1 MHPRLFELFDTP
13 FPSYFVMLVMGFVF
27 ATILGA
33 LWARRVGLNPDVI
46 VDLGLSMLIFG
57 VLGARILHVLADGY
71 FWDYVHLC
79 TDPGL
84 VEWKISKAECV
95 APVDVGALGSLL
107 GESGDPTGLWDQKA
121 GVCRP
126 AQSDCFAWARFW
138 AGGLTYY
145 GGFVGA
151 SVAAWW
157 LLRRDRFPFW
167 KAADMAGMVIPIG
180 LTFGRMGC
188 LLGGCCFG
196 RPLDSPLALV
206 FPPYSAASSAQARD
220 GLLASEHLH
229 SLAVHPTQLYE
240 SWGSFVLALLLTF
253 FIQPKKRYDGHVFV
267 GFVIGY
273 AALRFVLE
281 FFRADDRGGIGVL
294 STSQW
299 LGVVLIAVAL
309 FIHRRLVSR
318 ASRLAL
324 DGGDPGRTQEAADD
338 LSNQDPASGTSA

>member
-1 MHPRLFELFDTP
+1 MRPRLFELFDTP
-13 FPSYFVMLVMGFVF
+13 FPSYFVMLVLGFVF

-33 LWARRVGLNPDVI
+33 LWARRVGQNPDVI

-57 VLGARILHVLADGY
+57 VLGARVLHVLADGY

-79 TDPGL
+79 TDPSL
-84 VEWKISKAECV
+84 VEWKISKAECL
-95 APVDVGALGSLL
+95 APIDAGTMGQLF
-107 GESGDPTGLWDQKA
+107 GESSAATGIWDEA
-121 GVCRP
+121 ARVCRP
-126 AQSDCFAWARFW
+126 AEADCFAWARFW

-151 SVAAWW
+151 SLAAFW
-157 LLRRDRFPFW
+157 LLKRDRFPFF

-196 RPLDSPLALV
+196 RPLHGPLALV

-220 GLLASEHLH
+220 GLLAGEHLH
-229 SLAVHPTQLYE
+229 SLPVHPTQLYE
-240 SWGSFVLALLLTF
+240 AVGSFVLGLVLTF
-253 FIQPKKRYDGHVFV
+253 LVHPKKRYDGHVFV

-273 AALRFVLE
+273 AGLRFVLE
-281 FFRADDRGGIGVL
+281 YFRADDRGGIGVL

-299 LGVVLIAVAL
+299 MGLLLMAAAWL
-309 FIHRRLVSR
+309 LHRRLVRR
-318 ASRLAL
+318 ATQREHLAAQPAAQT
-324 DGGDPGRTQEAADD
+324 GASDP
-338 LSNQDPASGTSA
+338 PALG

>member
-1 MHPRLFELFDTP
+1 MHPRLFELFETA

-27 ATILGA
+27 ATVLGS
-33 LWARRVGLNPDVI
+33 LWARRIGQNPDVV

-57 VLGARILHVLADGY
+57 VIGARVLHVLADGY

-79 TDPGL
+79 TDPSL
-84 VEWKISKAECV
+84 VEWKIPKAECLRS
-95 APVDVGALGSLL
+95 PEIGAMGALL
-107 GESGDPTGLWDQKA
+107 GESTDPTGVWDAEA

-126 AQSDCFAWARFW
+126 ARSDCFAWARFW

-151 SVAAWW
+151 SLAAWW
-157 LLRRDRFPFW
+157 LLKRDRFPFW

-196 RPLDSPLALV
+196 RPLDGPLALI
-206 FPPYSAASSAQARD
+206 FPPYSAASAAQARD
-220 GLLASEHLH
+220 GLIIGEHMH

-240 SWGSFVLALLLTF
+240 AWGCFVLSLVLTF
-253 FIQPKKRYDGHVFV
+253 VVHPKKRYDGHVFV

-281 FFRADDRGGIGVL
+281 YFRADDRGGIGVL

-299 LGVVLIAVAL
+299 LGVVLMACAL
-309 FIHRRLVSR
+309 LIHRQLLGRVR
-318 ASRLAL
+318 ARTAAASN
-324 DGGDPGRTQEAADD
+324 PGASSDAE
-338 LSNQDPASGTSA
+338 LS

>member
-1 MHPRLFELFDTP
+1 
-13 FPSYFVMLVMGFVF
+13 MLVMGFIF

-33 LWARRVGLNPDVI
+33 LWARRIGQNPDVI

-57 VLGARILHVLADGY
+57 VVGARVLHVLLDGY

-79 TDPGL
+79 TDPSL
-84 VEWKISKAECV
+84 VEWKISKSECL
-95 APVDVGALGSLL
+95 ARVDVGTLGALL
-107 GESGDPTGLWDQKA
+107 GESTDATGVWDETA

-145 GGFVGA
+145 GGFLGA
-151 SVAAWW
+151 SLAAWW
-157 LLRRDRFPFW
+157 LLKRDKFPFW

-196 RPLDSPLALV
+196 SPWDSPLSLV
-206 FPPYSAASSAQARD
+206 FPPYSAASVAQARD
-220 GLLASEHLH
+220 GLLLDEHLH

-240 SWGSFVLALLLTF
+240 AWGSFALSLGLIF
-253 FIQPKKRYDGHVFV
+253 WLQARKRYDGQVFV
-267 GFVIGY
+267 GFVVGY

-281 FFRADDRGGIGVL
+281 YFRADDRGGIGVF

-299 LGVVLIAVAL
+299 LGLVLIAGA
-309 FIHRRLVSR
+309 LVSHRFLRRR
-318 ASRLAL
+318 AQALAE
-324 DGGDPGRTQEAADD
+324 QESQAGADKDAA
-338 LSNQDPASGTSA
+338 LS